1 MADFQDLVATT
12 WKKFYTGD
20 IPTASDSLTLKFYG
34 INKITFEY
42 DNNKIED
49 GVPYG
54 KNLRIIYNTVD
65 KSGGIVRGRI
75 DLAHN
80 DGGASEIKDAKK
92 AIEYFENKRPQSRSF
107 SNGPKFGNMNMMAGF
122 SGYEFKKNT

>member
-1 MADFQDLVATT
+1 MADFQDLFATT

-34 INKITFEY
+34 FNKITFEY
-42 DNNKIED
+42 DNNKLED
-49 GVPYG
+49 GVPLHG

-65 KSGGIVRGRI
+65 KSGGIVRGDI

-80 DGGASEIKDAKK
+80 DGASEIEEARK
-92 AIEYFENKRPQSRSF
+92 AIEYFGNKMPQSRSF
-107 SNGPKFGNMNMMAGF
+107 SNGPKFGNMNMIAGF
-122 SGYEFKKNT
+122 SGYEFK